1 MNTTTMSRV
10 LVAVAMVAVAL
21 IGAPAAHA
29 DT

>member
-1 MNTTTMSRV
+1 MKRIFTLV
-10 LVAVAMVAVAL
+10 LGALAMVAVAL